1 MRKHLIT
8 LDDLSKEQIISI
20 LEQGKAFKEILSRP
34 IKKIPTLRGKT
45 IGLLFFEPSTRTK
58 LSFELA
64 AKRMSADI
72 VNFSAS
78 TSSIKKNE
86 SIKDT
91 VMTLDAM
98 KIDIYVVRHPSP
110 GVPYIIA
117 DHIKGSVINA
127 GDGAHSHPTQAILDL
142 YTMWERFGSIKG
154 LNVTIVGDV
163 KYSRVVR
170 SDISGLLKM
179 GANIT
184 LCTAKTLLPRYVIDS
199 RVRHTFDMKKAVK
212 DADVIMGLRMQKERQ
227 DSGIIPDEVEYNHF
241 FGLKSHLLEHASKDV
256 MIMHPGPINRGIEID
271 GEVAD
276 SKNSVINEQVTN
288 GLATRMSIFY
298 HFVEN

>member
-8 LDDLSKEQIISI
+8 ISDLSEKTIMSI
-20 LEQGKAFKEILSRP
+20 LEEGKTFKEILSRP

-64 AKRMSADI
+64 AKRMSADV

-78 TSSIKKNE
+78 TSSLKKNE

-117 DHIKGSVINA
+117 EHIKGSVINA
-127 GDGAHSHPTQAILDL
+127 GDGAHAHPTQTLLDL
-142 YTMWERFGSIKG
+142 YTMWERYGHLKG

-170 SDISGLLKM
+170 SDIEGLLKM
-179 GANIT
+179 GANVTI
-184 LCTAKTLLPRYVIDS
+184 CTPKTLLPRSIYESKVK
-199 RVRHTFDMKKAVK
+199 HTFDIKKAVK
-212 DADVIMGLRMQKERQ
+212 DAHVIMGLRMQKERQ
-227 DSGIIPDEVEYNHF
+227 DAGLIPDEVEYNHF
-241 FGLKSHLLEHASKDV
+241 FGMRSPILEHAPADV
-256 MIMHPGPINRGIEID
+256 LVMHPGPINRGIEID

-276 SKNSVINEQVTN
+276 SPNSVINEQVTN

>member
-8 LDDLSKEQIISI
+8 VDDLSKSEFMSI
-20 LEQGKAFKEILSRP
+20 LEQGKAFKEILTRP

-72 VNFSAS
+72 VNFTAS
-78 TSSIKKNE
+78 SSSLKKDE

-98 KIDIYVVRHPSP
+98 KIDIYVVRHSSP
-110 GVPYIIA
+110 GVPYIVA
-117 DHIKGSVINA
+117 DHIRGSVINA
-127 GDGAHSHPTQAILDL
+127 GDGAHSHPTQAILDV
-142 YTMWERFGSIKG
+142 YTIWERFGTLKG
-154 LNVTIVGDV
+154 LNITIVGDI

-170 SDISGLLKM
+170 SDIDAFLKL
-179 GANIT
+179 GAHVTI
-184 LCTAKTLLPRYVIDS
+184 CTPRTLLPFSVS
-199 RVRHTFDMKKAVK
+199 SLGVK
-212 DADVIMGLRMQKERQ
+212 VNFSVKEAIKNADVIMGLRMQKERQ
-227 DSGIIPDEVEYNHF
+227 DSGLIPDEVEYNHF
-241 FGLKSHLLEHASKDV
+241 FGLKEEILGSLNPKVLV
-256 MIMHPGPINRGIEID
+256 MHPGPINRGIEID

-276 SKNSVINEQVTN
+276 SEFSVINEQVTN

-298 HFVEN
+298 HLVEA